1 MKLFT
6 MRRNCCVRLAKESI
20 SVIWDKYIII
30 QVISQYA
37 SSWNYLWIQTLAEVL
52 IINLPLIS
60 LLHRRSSFLK
70 LPSEFVKPSTKPQY
84 STSKAFSV
92 EDMCKRDIFFFRK
105 SLKVWRDFCYAFIL
119 MNIFPSSA
127 EWVLLKHVAISK
139 LCLKKTNQERK
150 ERRWTPWIWLHLG
163 GCRHGS

>member
-92 EDMCKRDIFFFRK
+92 EDMCKRDIFFFQK
-105 SLKVWRDFCYAFIL
+105 KPQGLKRFLLCFYIDEHFPLFCRVS
-119 MNIFPSSA
+119 PSQT
-127 EWVLLKHVAISK
+127 
-139 LCLKKTNQERK
+139 C
-150 ERRWTPWIWLHLG
+150 
-163 GCRHGS
+163 CYF

>member
-92 EDMCKRDIFFFRK
+92 EDMCKRDIFFFSEKASRFEEIFAMLLYWWTFSPLLQSESFSNMLLFLSIAWRK
-105 SLKVWRDFCYAFIL
+105 LIRKGKKEDELRGYGFI
-119 MNIFPSSA
+119 
-127 EWVLLKHVAISK
+127 
-139 LCLKKTNQERK
+139 
-150 ERRWTPWIWLHLG
+150 
-163 GCRHGS
+163 